1 MPDIPLD
8 IFWGLAAAAALMTA
22 VWLLSLPLRDVSIVD
37 PVWGLGFVVVA
48 VTYAVADGSGDLRQW
63 LVLILVGIWG
73 LRLFAH
79 LAVRKWGTPEDRR
92 YREMREK
99 RPTVFPLRALVTV
112 FLLQAVLMW
121 IISFPLF
128 QAIRDGDPPALTPL
142 DVIAVLVVAFGFFW
156 EAVGDW
162 QLTRFK
168 RDPANEGEVLSSGLW
183 RYTRHPNYF
192 GDAVQWWGFTLLAL
206 ATADGW
212 WVLVSP
218 IVITLLLMKFSGV
231 GLLERHLSEK
241 PGYEGYTRRT
251 NAFFPWPPRGEA

>member
-1 MPDIPLD
+1 MS
-8 IFWGLAAAAALMTA
+8 TQ
-22 VWLLSLPLRDVSIVD
+22 
-37 PVWGLGFVVVA
+37 
-48 VTYAVADGSGDLRQW
+48 DL
-63 LVLILVGIWG
+63 V
-73 LRLFAH
+73 
-79 LAVRKWGTPEDRR
+79 
-92 YREMREK
+92 
-99 RPTVFPLRALVTV
+99 VTV